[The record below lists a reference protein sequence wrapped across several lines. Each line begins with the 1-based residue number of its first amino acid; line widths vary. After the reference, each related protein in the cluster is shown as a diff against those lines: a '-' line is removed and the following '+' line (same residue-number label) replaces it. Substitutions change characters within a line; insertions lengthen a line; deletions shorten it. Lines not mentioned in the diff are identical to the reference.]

1 MLQKR
6 LKDLRKRI
14 GDSVY
19 VKNNTRWRKE
29 TIHHL
34 SEVLGTTV
42 FMYKGLEYTVP
53 NDILN
58 IYDIECPGCDDILY
72 LHYLNHNLDGIV
84 TIIHKDFLSMTDD
97 ELQKLKEGQQG
108 L

>member
-1 MLQKR
+1 MIKKVDKFLQDYSNWQN
-6 LKDLRKRI
+6 LNIILE
-14 GDSVY
+14 
-19 VKNNTRWRKE
+19 E

-42 FMYKGLEYTVP
+42 FMYKRLEYTVP
-53 NDILN
+53 NDILD

>member
-1 MLQKR
+1 MIKKVDKFLQDYSNWQN
-6 LKDLRKRI
+6 LNIILE
-14 GDSVY
+14 
-19 VKNNTRWRKE
+19 E
-29 TIHHL
+29 TIQHL

-53 NDILN
+53 NDILD

-84 TIIHKDFLSMTDD
+84 TIIHKDFLSMTDE
-97 ELQKLKEGQQG
+97 ELQNLKESQ
-108 L
+108 

>member
-1 MLQKR
+1 MIKKVDKFLQDYSNWQN
-6 LKDLRKRI
+6 LNIILE
-14 GDSVY
+14 
-19 VKNNTRWRKE
+19 E

-53 NDILN
+53 NDILD

-84 TIIHKDFLSMTDD
+84 TIIHKDFLSITDD

>member
-1 MLQKR
+1 MVNLETVKKCYAEKKNLDKELIEQFK
-6 LKDLRKRI
+6 LI
-14 GDSVY
+14 G
-19 VKNNTRWRKE
+19 K
-29 TIHHL
+29 
-34 SEVLGTTV
+34 VLGSIYT
-42 FMYKGLEYTVP
+42 YKDFEYCIP
-53 NDILN
+53 NDMID

>member
-1 MLQKR
+1 MIKKVDKFLQDYSNWQN
-6 LKDLRKRI
+6 LNIILE
-14 GDSVY
+14 
-19 VKNNTRWRKE
+19 E
-29 TIHHL
+29 TIQHL

-53 NDILN
+53 NDTLD

-84 TIIHKDFLSMTDD
+84 TIIHKDFLSMTDE
-97 ELQKLKEGQQG
+97 ELQNLKESQ
-108 L
+108 

>member
-1 MLQKR
+1 M
-6 LKDLRKRI
+6 
-14 GDSVY
+14 
-19 VKNNTRWRKE
+19 
-29 TIHHL
+29 
-34 SEVLGTTV
+34 LGTTV

-53 NDILN
+53 NDILD